1 MYKAILENINGVE
14 IWPVIGLVIFF
25 VFFVGV
31 LIWAFRLKKEEV
43 DHMANIPLEDGDEHF
58 KNGDLSNG

>member
-43 DHMANIPLEDGDEHF
+43 DHMANIPLEDGDEHI

>member
-43 DHMANIPLEDGDEHF
+43 DHMANIPSEDGDEHF